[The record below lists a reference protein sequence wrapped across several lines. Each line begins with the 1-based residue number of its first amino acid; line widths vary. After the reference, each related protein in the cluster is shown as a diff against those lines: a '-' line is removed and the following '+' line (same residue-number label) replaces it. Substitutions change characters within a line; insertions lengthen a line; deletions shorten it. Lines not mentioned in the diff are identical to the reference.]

1 VNKMN
6 KPTFPWA
13 QLMRVGLGQLHLA
26 PAEFWRSTPREIARA
41 CGPAP
46 PQPLLRQNL
55 LSLNQ
60 INNLATQAAELRSQ
74 MEDLSTLADTFGNKL
89 VSSFANAVV
98 HGKSLS
104 DTMKAMVLSLSQTA
118 LTAAL
123 KPLGALIGNLFANA
137 KGNVFSGGNLVPFAD
152 GGIVN
157 SPTLFGMGSGLGLM
171 GEAGPEAIMPLARG
185 ADGSLGVRGG
195 GGANVTINISTPDVQ
210 GFSQSQNQVAA
221 LVSRALIRAQRNM

>member
-1 VNKMN
+1 MN
-6 KPTFPWA
+6 
-13 QLMRVGLGQLHLA
+13 
-26 PAEFWRSTPREIARA
+26 S
-41 CGPAP
+41 
-46 PQPLLRQNL
+46 N
-55 LSLNQ
+55 NQ
-60 INNLATQAAELRSQ
+60 INNLSAQAAELRSQ

-89 VSSFANAVV
+89 VDSFASAVV

-123 KPLGALIGNLFANA
+123 KPLGSLIGNLFANA
-137 KGNVFSGGNLVPFAD
+137 NGNVFLGGNLVPFAD

-157 SPTLFGMGSGLGLM
+157 SPTLFGMGGGLGVM

-185 ADGSLGVRGG
+185 PDGTLGLRGG

-210 GFSQSQNQVAA
+210 SFSQSQNQVAA
-221 LVSRALIRAQRNM
+221 LVSRALSRAQRNM